1 MKPILLATDG
11 SPSAEAATCQAIE
24 LAQAFHAPLLVV
36 SVAHVSLPV
45 YGAYYGYGEVV
56 NELHVAEVDR
66 VTEMLAATKAEAEE
80 VGVPCDTLVL
90 DGLAAEEIC
99 RVAHDRGARLVVVGG
114 HGWGR
119 VGRIVHGS
127 VSTAVLH
134 DAPCPVLV
142 VNGDAEPLAHDTP
155 VAEGAVASTR

>member
-11 SPSAEAATCQAIE
+11 SPCAEGATREAIE
-24 LAQAFHAPLLVV
+24 LARAFDAPLLVA
-36 SVAHVSLPV
+36 SVVHVSLPA
-45 YGAYYGYGEVV
+45 YGSYYGYGEIVADLQRAELERV
-56 NELHVAEVDR
+56 NA
-66 VTEMLAATKAEAEE
+66 
-80 VGVPCDTLVL
+80 VL
-90 DGLAAEEIC
+90 DTIRARVESAGVRCETVALDGVAAAEIC
-99 RVAHDRGARLVVVGG
+99 RLALEREARLVVVGA

-142 VNGDAEPLAHDTP
+142 VQGADELVKEAQRTP
-155 VAEGAVASTR
+155 ETAVAH

>member
-11 SPSAEAATCQAIE
+11 SPSAEAATSQAIE
-24 LAQAFHAPLLVV
+24 LAHAFRAPLLVV
-36 SVAHVSLPV
+36 SVTHISLPV
-45 YGAYYGYGEVV
+45 YGAYYGYGEVASDLHAD
-56 NELHVAEVDR
+56 ELGRVAKL
-66 VTEMLAATKAEAEE
+66 LAATKARVEDA
-80 VGVPCDTLVL
+80 GVPCDTIVL

-99 RVAHDRGARLVVVGG
+99 RVAHDHGARLVVVGA

-127 VSTAVLH
+127 VSTTVLH

-142 VNGDAEPLAHDTP
+142 VHGDAEPLAHDAAIAE
-155 VAEGAVASTR
+155 VAATV

>member
-24 LAQAFHAPLLVV
+24 LAQAFRAPLLVV

-45 YGAYYGYGEVV
+45 YGAYYGYGDVV
-56 NELHVAEVDR
+56 NNLHGAEVERITGLLAEMKAR
-66 VTEMLAATKAEAEE
+66 VEDA
-80 VGVPCDTLVL
+80 GVPCDTMVL

-99 RVAHDRGARLVVVGG
+99 RVAHDHGARLVVVGA

-134 DAPCPVLV
+134 DAGCPVLV
-142 VNGDAEPLAHDTP
+142 VRGDAEPLAEARP
-155 VAEGAVASTR
+155 VTEMAVSH

>member
-11 SPSAEAATCQAIE
+11 SPSAEAATHQAIE
-24 LAQAFHAPLLVV
+24 LAHAFHAPLLVV

-56 NELHVAEVDR
+56 NDLHAAEVERITD
-66 VTEMLAATKAEAEE
+66 VLAATKARVEE
-80 VGVPCDTLVL
+80 GGVPCDTMVL

-99 RVAHDRGARLVVVGG
+99 RVAHDFGARLLVVGA

-119 VGRIVHGS
+119 FGRIVHGS

-142 VNGDAEPLAHDTP
+142 VNGDADPLEHEAP
-155 VAEGAVASTR
+155 VAEGALATNR